1 MTAGDLMTVQGIG
14 APVKRREDFRFI
26 KGLGKYTDDINLPN
40 QSYCYFLR
48 SALAHARIASID
60 TAAAKAAPGVVAV
73 FTAAD
78 IDGSGAGGVPCGWLV
93 TSRDGSP
100 MKEPRHPI
108 LASGKVRHA
117 GDPIVAVI
125 AESVQQAKEAAELVA
140 LDLEELP
147 AVVDM
152 KRALMG
158 GAAVHG
164 EAPDNLCFDWELG
177 DKAATDAAF
186 ARAAACD

>member
-1 MTAGDLMTVQGIG
+1 MTVQGIG

-26 KGLGKYTDDINLPN
+26 KGLGKYTDDIDLPN

-100 MKEPRHPI
+100 MKEPKHPI

-147 AVVDM
+147 AVV
-152 KRALMG
+152 RY
-158 GAAVHG
+158 
-164 EAPDNLCFDWELG
+164 EARDYG
-177 DKAATDAAF
+177 RRRGS
-186 ARAAACD
+186 ARAKRRTIFASIGSLAIRRQRTRPLPAPPM